1 MCKRYTELLY
11 LSLPIFLWPL
21 VFVVLR
27 GIFITAM
34 LLATLLLG
42 TLTLLFYREKV
53 HRNLRPTW
61 KSALAGLILSFP
73 LYGIFVFGKIF
84 LTALNLQH
92 AVSNVYTSIYLS
104 SDATLLPFFLTIIGA
119 MEELYWRGGQ
129 LAVLE
134 ERLKGSRAFMF
145 SISYYTLV
153 HIWTLNISLLLGAL
167 TIGIYMVITAKK
179 LGLSASMICHVAWL
193 IETIVLFPLGP

>member
-1 MCKRYTELLY
+1 MFRRYTELLY
-11 LSLPIFLWPL
+11 LSLPAFLWPP

-27 GIFITAM
+27 EVFITAM

-42 TLTLLFYREKV
+42 ALTLLFNKEKV
-53 HRNLRPTW
+53 YRNLRLTW
-61 KSALAGLILSFP
+61 KSILAGLILSFL
-73 LYGIFVFGKIF
+73 LYVIFVFGKIF

-92 AVSNVYTSIYLS
+92 AVSNVYASIYSS
-104 SDATLLPFFLTIIGA
+104 SDAMLLPLLLTIIGA

-134 ERLKGSRAFMF
+134 ERLTGSRAFMF
-145 SISYYTLV
+145 SIAYYTLV

-167 TIGIYMVITAKK
+167 TIGIYMVFTAKNW
-179 LGLSASMICHVAWL
+179 A
-193 IETIVLFPLGP
+193 